1 MLLEKRKPFR
11 SDTREQRIYLDHHLS
26 DHKFLLR
33 FLVSAVFSLRENGER
48 VVFFKKLALRT
59 KKRGKGRVN
68 PVNLGD

>member
-48 VVFFKKLALRT
+48 EGCLCRKGKLALRT
-59 KKRGKGRVN
+59 KGVEQRVA
-68 PVNLGD
+68 LIL